1 MAEFRRHHRIVTP
14 RQYRA
19 VFDHRNRCGSRYFT
33 FHQSSNDVGFH
44 RLGLA
49 VSRKVSKSAV
59 ERNRIKRQIRESFR
73 RFHQPDRSEIRGV
86 DIVVVARHG
95 AAAATNAELAEDLD
109 RFWRRMS

>member
-1 MAEFRRHHRIVTP
+1 MAQFRRHHRIVTP

-19 VFDHRNRCGSRYFT
+19 VFDNRSRRGSRFFT
-33 FHQSSNDVGFH
+33 FHQKPNDVGFH

-73 RFHQPDRSEIRGV
+73 RFRQYHRQGAAGADL
-86 DIVVVARHG
+86 VVVAKQD
-95 AAAATNAELAEDLD
+95 AAAATSAELAAELD
-109 RFWRRMS
+109 RFWRRLK